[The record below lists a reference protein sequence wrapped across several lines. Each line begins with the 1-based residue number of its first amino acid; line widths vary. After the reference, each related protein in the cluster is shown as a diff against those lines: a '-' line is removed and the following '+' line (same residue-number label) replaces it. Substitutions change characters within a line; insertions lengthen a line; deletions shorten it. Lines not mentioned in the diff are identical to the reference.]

1 MDIGKLVQMS
11 KTAVNDLKYWLSLQF
26 SGNSVQTQ
34 TDLRHLKNFMRSEFK
49 KVHRAL
55 YLLQSQIESLDDRL
69 VSENSNDDGTCSSSS
84 CDSSDDVIFDANAS
98 WPPQFRIEK
107 TGDSINEL

>member
-26 SGNSVQTQ
+26 SGNAVQTQ

-49 KVHRAL
+49 KVHRSL

-69 VSENSNDDGTCSSSS
+69 VSENSNDGSCSSSS
-84 CDSSDDVIFDANAS
+84 SDSSDDVIFDASAS

-107 TGDSINEL
+107 TGNSINEL